1 MSDKERVRKIIKIAA
16 LALCAVLFIVL
27 IVYLAVIGARKP
39 SFPKVNLATTGETAP
54 EEATLPPDSVV
65 VEKKTVLNSGVEY
78 AADLNDNGFYELIS
92 VNKRNL
98 EYRPDIATVYINR
111 REVFQGDHVKEVVIE
126 NPFGWERG
134 WLIGIATYDDDV
146 PEGYLRYRLY
156 EYQEG
161 DFFPINCDLERLE
174 GIGGE
179 AIPIIAA
186 ADQVISNTPTF
197 TRNETSY
204 DMLLDL
210 GLPEVFYVH
219 ISAEDID
226 PLSFYIQTP
235 REGQSVY
242 LHYASSEWPTLKSTR
257 VERRL
262 KSFQATYDK
271 ADITGNRRILP
282 IGQRY
287 QIVKILFPDDISTDP
302 SEWNGQQVWFQLG
315 LDDGTFVYI
324 LAQNLWRDMQTE
336 ETPTTEAGDGTEAGS
351 EDASNDASN
360 DASAEENGTGDDVS
374 VDGTS
379 EELTE
384 ADLVSV
390 EGGSDVVSEEPTA
403 DPNAL
408 N

>member
-1 MSDKERVRKIIKIAA
+1 MSDKEKVRKIIKIAA
-16 LALCAVLFIVL
+16 LALCAALFIAL

-39 SFPKVNLATTGETAP
+39 SFPKVNMATTGADASDEP
-54 EEATLPPDSVV
+54 TLPVDSVV
-65 VEKKTVLNSGVEY
+65 VTGKTVLNDRVEY
-78 AADLNDNGFYELIS
+78 AADLNDNGFYELVS
-92 VNKRNL
+92 VTKLNL

-111 REVFQGDHVKEVVIE
+111 CEVFQADHVKEVVIE

-134 WLIGIATYDDDV
+134 WLIGIATYDNDL

-174 GIGGE
+174 GVGGE
-179 AIPIIAA
+179 AIPVIAA

-197 TRNETSY
+197 TRNETNY

-210 GLPEVFYVH
+210 GLPEVFYVQ
-219 ISAEDID
+219 ISAEDVD

-235 REGQSVY
+235 RDGQTVY
-242 LHYASSEWPTLKSTR
+242 LHYASTEWPTLKSTR

-287 QIVKILFPDDISTDP
+287 QIVKILFLDDITTDTT
-302 SEWNGQQVWFQLG
+302 EWNGQQVWFQLG

-324 LAQNLWRDMQTE
+324 LAQNLWKDIQTE
-336 ETPTTEAGDGTEAGS
+336 ETPSTEDSGETEDGS
-351 EDASNDASN
+351 EDASE
-360 DASAEENGTGDDVS
+360 DASAEETGTGYESEDVTPEVLTQEGDAS
-374 VDGTS
+374 AEGADTAAN
-379 EELTE
+379 EEQT
-384 ADLVSV
+384 
-390 EGGSDVVSEEPTA
+390 G
-403 DPNAL
+403 DPNAVI
-408 N
+408 